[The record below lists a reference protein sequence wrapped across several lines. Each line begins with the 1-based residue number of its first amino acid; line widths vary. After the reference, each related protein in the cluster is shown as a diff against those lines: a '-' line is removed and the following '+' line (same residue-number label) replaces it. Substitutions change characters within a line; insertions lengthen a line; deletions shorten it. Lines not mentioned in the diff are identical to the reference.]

1 MDFNGAAKV
10 RVTQWI
16 THNELHQA
24 EYEEFADRSEQYAS
38 KEFAEHIHEMVRLTA
53 KTTECLRKSLRFLR

>member
-16 THNELHQA
+16 THNDLHQA
-24 EYEEFADRSEQYAS
+24 EYEEFAQRAEQFAS
-38 KEFAEHIHEMVRLTA
+38 KEFAEHIREMVRLTA
-53 KTTECLRKSLRFLR
+53 ETTKCLRKSLHFLR